1 MAGIRDDS
9 GYLPVTV
16 FHTENR
22 GDFSSLI
29 DEESFLFSYYTVE
42 TNQKS
47 VYNKLVISYIIL
59 NLSFRGN

>member
-1 MAGIRDDS
+1 MAGSRNDS

-16 FHTENR
+16 FYTENR